1 MAIKQVPISTEFI
14 TVDAFLKWVNIA
26 GTGGHAKALIASG
39 LVQVNGERELR
50 RGRKLRPN
58 DHVLVTGEGEWM
70 ITTKEG

>member
-1 MAIKQVPISTEFI
+1 MAIKQVQIKTEFI

-39 LVQVNGERELR
+39 LVHVNGEKELR

-58 DHVLVTGEGEWM
+58 DHVLVTGEGEWV
-70 ITTKEG
+70 IAAGEV